1 MKWMEAVGQVIFWRY
16 SRGSW
21 QYDILCALILAFIF
35 FTPADVFDGSLFS
48 QAKEPEKIEERDRD
62 SDKDT
67 GQGSSQDLPGRFSPE
82 GERASSIVSC
92 PRI

>member
-1 MKWMEAVGQVIFWRY
+1 MKWMGAVGQVIFWRY

-62 SDKDT
+62 SDKT
-67 GQGSSQDLPGRFSPE
+67 QARVPLKTYP
-82 GERASSIVSC
+82 AVSLQRESE
-92 PRI
+92 PAR